1 MIIMGTKRKPRKSNP
16 VNDIANLTKMNVA
29 STTGVITMHSLPST
43 PHAPAM
49 GLAKGFAGSA
59 FGIMQT
65 IGAGKAVLGSLE
77 TLKDVDR
84 RTKKRKKR

>member
-16 VNDIANLTKMNVA
+16 VNDIANLTK
-29 STTGVITMHSLPST
+29 I
-43 PHAPAM
+43 
-49 GLAKGFAGSA
+49 

-77 TLKDVDR
+77 TLKDFDR